1 MRRAAPAALLL
12 AAVGLAC
19 ATLRG
24 HNLPAHKILPVKGLG
39 GVEVEIPPGWEI
51 SEAEV
56 AGDRDASA
64 QLQPADHA
72 FAVLLS
78 PVANPQ
84 PDERD
89 GGETAQVLV
98 ELSRRKAAAGAV
110 EKEIPLMELVGKDGV
125 RGYWYVVTDRS
136 LEGRTPGR
144 DEYRYLLQGAAAVG
158 PILLTFTVLDNHDGP
173 HRNQVLDLVR
183 NAHLTAAA
191 PPGPGAPPAAGAERD
206 RDQDEDGPGFE
217 PDPGAQTV
225 PLVVHDPGG
234 RVTVLV
240 DLSGFRMFKPRP
252 GPSGESVIVLGEH
265 PDDGI
270 VASVILK
277 DAAGADARRCRDA
290 ALARI
295 ERATPGLAQV
305 RRGDAGGTARLSYA
319 LEPQRGKP
327 LRQVHAHAFVVRAG
341 VCVNLHVSKA
351 DPDPADGA
359 KIEQILA
366 SLRFGESL

>member
-1 MRRAAPAALLL
+1 MTLPRPLAAGAL

-19 ATLRG
+19 ATLRA

-39 GVEVEIPPGWEI
+39 GVEVEIPAGWQI

-78 PVANPQ
+78 PVPNPQ

-125 RGYWYVVTDRS
+125 RGYWYVVTDRA
-136 LEGRTPGR
+136 LEGRTPGK
-144 DEYRYLLQGAAAVG
+144 DEYRYLMQGAAAVG

-173 HRNQVLDLVR
+173 HRSQVLDLVR

-191 PPGPGAPPAAGAERD
+191 PPAPGPPPAEGAQRD
-206 RDQDEDGPGFE
+206 HEGPEFE
-217 PDPGAQTV
+217 PDPGAQTM

-277 DAAGADARRCRDA
+277 DAAGADARRCRDS

-295 ERATPGLAQV
+295 EKAAPEVAEV
-305 RRGDAGGTARLSYA
+305 RRGDAGGAARLSYA
-319 LEPQRGKP
+319 LRPQHGKP
-327 LRQVHAHAFVVRAG
+327 VRQVHAHAFVVRAG

-351 DPDPADGA
+351 DPDPADEA
-359 KIEQILA
+359 KIERILS